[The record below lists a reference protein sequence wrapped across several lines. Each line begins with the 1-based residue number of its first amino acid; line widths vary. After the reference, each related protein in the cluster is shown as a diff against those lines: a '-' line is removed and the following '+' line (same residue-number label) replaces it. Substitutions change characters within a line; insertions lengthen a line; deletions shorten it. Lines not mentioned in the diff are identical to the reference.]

1 VRPVFVQEEYQRF
14 DSIDGKKIFELH
26 DGGEIVVTEKNIFEM
41 NGGGI
46 TVTEGGSVSLTC
58 RAIGY
63 PDVKYEWEK
72 NGAPLSETHRISLIW
87 LIQLRFRNRQTLH
100 R

>member
-14 DSIDGKKIFELH
+14 DSID
-26 DGGEIVVTEKNIFEM
+26 EKNIFEVD
-41 NGGGI
+41 GGGI

-58 RAIGY
+58 RALGY

-72 NGAPLSETHRISLIW
+72 NGVPLSETHCMAV
-87 LIQLRFRNRQTLH
+87 FR
-100 R
+100 